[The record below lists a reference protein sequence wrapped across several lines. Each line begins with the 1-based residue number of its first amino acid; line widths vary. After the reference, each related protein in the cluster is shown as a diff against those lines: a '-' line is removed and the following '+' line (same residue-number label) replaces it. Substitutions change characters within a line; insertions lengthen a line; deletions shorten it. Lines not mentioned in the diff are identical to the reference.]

1 MPIHNWSRVDPGIFH
16 HFHHTWITEIQR
28 ALNRGLLPP
37 EYYAL
42 AEQIAGGLGPDVLT
56 LEGPAGNVPPEPE
69 SATGIALLTH
79 PPRVEFHFCTETD
92 QYAARA
98 KGIAIRHKSDH
109 RVIAVVEIVSPG
121 NKSNR
126 HGIRSFVTKAVEL
139 LQGGVHLLII
149 DQFRPGPRDPQGT
162 HKLIWDEI
170 TDNEFV
176 LPPERPLTL
185 AAYIGGVCPEAFV
198 QPTAVGSDLQEMPL
212 FLSPDVYVSVPLG
225 TTYDAAWAD
234 VPSFWKDVLTSPG
247 HLLNCCGG
255 REHSRPY
262 GVFSVGVGVSPRF
275 ETTAF
280 SFDLFGDRLDRV
292 SGKGLPQASIVPLQ
306 PSLAG

>member
-1 MPIHNWSRVDPGIFH
+1 MPIHDWSRVDPGIFR

-37 EYYAL
+37 EYFAL
-42 AEQIAGGLGPDVLT
+42 AEQVASLGRDVLT
-56 LEGPAGNVPPEPE
+56 LEGPVGNSPSGP
-69 SATGIALLTH
+69 
-79 PPRVEFHFCTETD
+79 ETD

-126 HGIRSFVTKAVEL
+126 HGIRSFVTKAVEF

-149 DQFRPGPRDPQGT
+149 DLFPPGPRDPQGT

-170 TDNEFV
+170 TDDEFV

-198 QPTAVGSDLQEMPL
+198 QPTAVGSELQEMPL
-212 FLSPDVYVSVPLG
+212 FLSSDVYVSVPLG
-225 TTYDAAWAD
+225 TTYDAAWTD
-234 VPSFWKDVLTSPG
+234 VPSFWKDALTS
-247 HLLNCCGG
+247 
-255 REHSRPY
+255 RAT
-262 GVFSVGVGVSPRF
+262 F
-275 ETTAF
+275 
-280 SFDLFGDRLDRV
+280 
-292 SGKGLPQASIVPLQ
+292 
-306 PSLAG
+306 